1 MAPERKRQRLIET
14 VWQNLPK
21 EIWCIIF
28 SSLPKESRKNAT
40 RTCRLWLEIIRG
52 DPRFSGKIWISW
64 IELELLNSSYDW
76 DNWPSLKTLTIT
88 DSECSSPKMA
98 LDYMKEKD
106 FKKCPSLEKVTFGVH
121 FELAELSQEI
131 MKEIGTVLALTFNP
145 KLDIDLFKLEH
156 LDKLEIEMMSQGSD
170 DIERNL
176 KIMKMIG
183 EDAKNIRS
191 LIVGDESFYYP
202 QIFETGFK
210 NFGASLKVLTLQD
223 GCFDHCYDDEFYDNN
238 DNFINNVGTFF
249 KSLMENC
256 PNLIKLNLGSQYR
269 AGDVD
274 TIYQSHISD
283 IIHGFAIYRNLF
295 SMAGFQMLKEL
306 NVDFTD
312 FGDHFECFLGHIN
325 DCNNIETLRLN
336 GPAIPPSC
344 LSGDMK
350 AMKEKFK
357 NLKKCEISFQTFKE
371 YFVNGSWVNSSYDGY
386 KGVVLHTGEMVKDL
400 DETFADRSTEF
411 KVLIMA
417 NTEQEKGFQI
427 IKMPFKNSVITG
439 PFQSKSLK
447 ISGFPDK
454 KSVPKSWSWRVT
466 RSCIKKQ

>member
-1 MAPERKRQRLIET
+1 MAPKRKRQKLDKM
-14 VWQNLPK
+14 VLPNLPS
-21 EIWCIIF
+21 EVWCIIF

-76 DNWPSLKTLTIT
+76 DNWPCLKTLTIT
-88 DSECSSPKMA
+88 DSEFLSPKMA

-106 FKKCPSLEKVTFGVH
+106 FKKCPSLEKVTFGVY

-156 LDKLEIEMMSQGSD
+156 LDELEIEMMSQGSD

-183 EDAKNIRS
+183 EDAKNIRW
-191 LIVGDESFYYP
+191 LIVGGESFYYP
-202 QIFETGFK
+202 QFFETGFK
-210 NFGASLKVLTLQD
+210 NFGASLKVLTLQN

-256 PNLIKLNLGSQYR
+256 PNLIKLNLGSHFDR
-269 AGDVD
+269 AGDVHF
-274 TIYQSHISD
+274 IYK
-283 IIHGFAIYRNLF
+283 NLF
-295 SMAGFQMLKEL
+295 SMAGFEIIKEL

-312 FGDHFECFLGHIN
+312 FSYPGDSLFEWFLGLIN
-325 DCNNIETLRLN
+325 DCNNIETLTLN
-336 GPAIPPSC
+336 GPEIPPAC
-344 LSGDMK
+344 LSGAMK
-350 AMKEKFK
+350 TIKEKFK
-357 NLKKCEISFQTFKE
+357 NLKKCEIRFQETFEQFEE
-371 YFVNGSWVNSSYDGY
+371 YYGDESWVNSSYFGY
-386 KGVVLHTGEMVKDL
+386 TGVVLHTAEIVKDL

-417 NTEQEKGFQI
+417 NTEEEKGFQI

-454 KSVPKSWSWRVT
+454 KSVQKSWSWRVT